1 MDALPIVPFGKHKGE
16 PITTLINDTAYLE
29 WCKQQ
34 EWFKKYPIIYNICV
48 NQTITTNNKNSKT
61 PEHNKLQNIFLEEKN
76 VVKLLKKIFNK
87 TSKNIEIGCGRVIFE
102 GMFNWD
108 LIIEGYNW
116 WMCDCDWNEDDTK
129 SCNCEAYK
137 NYRKKYDIPTKCDDL
152 SLGEVYCEIKPL
164 LGDDYPCVL
173 RKMKS
178 QIELTNNYATKEN
191 DKNVKELNMGY
202 FRSFAEASYERREI
216 RIRPNFVLIIKEF
229 ESTTTTREQL
239 ITIFNQSRI
248 KIIFTNKLFNDSPIQ
263 SKIEECHTIDTFKSD
278 ITQIQENNIEEIV
291 SLKTQLLEAHKKI
304 AQLEE
309 NHIEY
314 DRWLK
319 HRDEEIKRMLLSNK
333 YTLRPQER
341 NYNKDTMLDL
351 KDVTYLEIPFQSKEE
366 FKKYFGKWDRKNNL
380 HYIYIS
386 DYTQEIK
393 EFILTY
399 IGYEVVWKLTPDTNF
414 QTITNTNVDNKINHE
429 EVNILLI
436 PPPLE
441 THQHNIQLEE
451 DILITLKNKKQS
463 KSIRDYFGK

>member
-1 MDALPIVPFGKHKGE
+1 M
-16 PITTLINDTAYLE
+16 
-29 WCKQQ
+29 
-34 EWFKKYPIIYNICV
+34 
-48 NQTITTNNKNSKT
+48 
-61 PEHNKLQNIFLEEKN
+61 KLNPY
-76 VVKLLKKIFNK
+76 
-87 TSKNIEIGCGRVIFE
+87 
-102 GMFNWD
+102 W
-108 LIIEGYNW
+108 
-116 WMCDCDWNEDDTK
+116 
-129 SCNCEAYK
+129 
-137 NYRKKYDIPTKCDDL
+137 
-152 SLGEVYCEIKPL
+152 
-164 LGDDYPCVL
+164 DDYPCVL

-191 DKNVKELNMGY
+191 DKNVKELNRSY
-202 FRSFAEASYERREI
+202 FKSFDEASYERREI

-248 KIIFTNKLFNDSPIQ
+248 KIIFTNKLFNDSPKQ
-263 SKIEECHTIDTFKSD
+263 PKIEECHTIDTFKSD
-278 ITQIQENNIEEIV
+278 ITQIHENNIEEIAN
-291 SLKTQLLEAHKKI
+291 LKTQLLEAHKKI

-309 NHIEY
+309 NHTEY

-319 HRDEEIKRMLLSNK
+319 HRDEEIKRMMLSNK

-380 HYIYIS
+380 RYIDNS

-393 EFILTY
+393 ELILTY
-399 IGYEVVWKLTPDTNF
+399 IGYEVVWKLPPDTNF
-414 QTITNTNVDNKINHE
+414 QTITNTNVDNKINNE
-429 EVNILLI
+429 EANILI
-436 PPPLE
+436 IQHPLE
-441 THQHNIQLEE
+441 TQQHNIQLEE